1 MFFIHFCR
9 WSWTY
14 CNPMTHFL
22 STIPSSETKK
32 GEGGREEKKSV
43 DRKKRRKKKN
53 RWRIRQ
59 KIADTFSPRIIVDFS
74 TRLRYKRA
82 YNGRY
87 SLTCMIDISIRER
100 ERERERSFSR
110 KELAIT
116 RRYDHFE
123 RNWIP
128 YKGGE
133 LYREKR
139 NGLTHIQGILLEED
153 NLRNSLSPL
162 NRAMIRIVFPC
173 TSSGNEKILLWKK

>member
-32 GEGGREEKKSV
+32 GEGGREEKKV
-43 DRKKRRKKKN
+43 WIGKKEEKKKN

-100 ERERERSFSR
+100 EREEREREIVPA
-110 KELAIT
+110 KGT
-116 RRYDHFE
+116 RNYAAVR
-123 RNWIP
+123 
-128 YKGGE
+128 
-133 LYREKR
+133 
-139 NGLTHIQGILLEED
+139 
-153 NLRNSLSPL
+153 S
-162 NRAMIRIVFPC
+162 
-173 TSSGNEKILLWKK
+173 LWKKLDPIQRGGTIPRKEKWIDTHTGNPVGRR

>member
-32 GEGGREEKKSV
+32 GEGGREEKKV
-43 DRKKRRKKKN
+43 WIGKKEEKKN

-100 ERERERSFSR
+100 ERERERERDRSR
-110 KELAIT
+110 
-116 RRYDHFE
+116 E
-123 RNWIP
+123 RNSQLRGGTITLKETGSHT
-128 YKGGE
+128 KGGNYTE
-133 LYREKR
+133 KREMDWHTYRE
-139 NGLTHIQGILLEED
+139 
-153 NLRNSLSPL
+153 S
-162 NRAMIRIVFPC
+162 C
-173 TSSGNEKILLWKK
+173 WKKIIFETR

>member
-1 MFFIHFCR
+1 M
-9 WSWTY
+9 
-14 CNPMTHFL
+14 
-22 STIPSSETKK
+22 
-32 GEGGREEKKSV
+32 
-43 DRKKRRKKKN
+43 DRKKRRKKN

-82 YNGRY
+82 YNSRY
-87 SLTCMIDISIRER
+87 SLTCMIDISTREI
-100 ERERERSFSR
+100 ERERSFPR

-162 NRAMIRIVFPC
+162 NRAMIRIVFSC
-173 TSSGNEKILLWKK
+173 TSSGNEKILL